1 MDGEV
6 RGARSLA
13 RISAPRKGSAL
24 GLRIRPFARGGFVAR
39 LAAAFFLYALLLL
52 VPLGLFLHGRLET
65 ILREEVAL
73 RQAGELSVLEGA
85 LVAAGSAAFDPATS
99 DSVLDALAGAS
110 AGRVTLV
117 ARDGRV
123 LADSRIDGARLAAL
137 ENHALRPEIRA
148 ARAGEDGVATRYSTS
163 VGRGLVYRARL
174 LRDDTG
180 RPAGWLRIALSDERV
195 DAETRRAGGVLLTAL
210 AGALLL
216 AAGAAFVT
224 ARGLTR
230 PIRDLRRAAD
240 ALARG
245 ELGREIRL
253 GTGDELE
260 ELAGDFNR
268 MSREL
273 ARSRDATVA
282 ERDRLAAVLDAMVEG
297 VLVVD
302 AAGRILQANPAFD
315 RLFGLARTPVGRT
328 TLESLRNPAVEDV
341 LHAALSRGERG
352 AGFVRLARPV
362 ERTLEVAAAPL
373 GAPARTGA
381 VAVFHEVTRLERLE
395 ALRRD
400 FVAGVTHEIR
410 TPVTAIRGWAETLR
424 DAGEDPAERAR
435 FADVI
440 VRQADRLAR
449 LVDDLLILSSVESGG
464 YRLRPE
470 RLPAGDLLRAALE
483 AFEPRAREAGIA
495 LTVSSPEAAVL
506 GDRRLLDQAIAN
518 LVDNALR
525 HTERGGRVELRAEAS
540 GEDRVRIAVRDTGC
554 GIPPEDLDRV
564 FERFFRVDRARGR
577 RAGGAGLGLALVKH
591 VAAVHGGR
599 VEVRSRVGEG
609 SEFALV
615 LPAARGPAAPP
626 PPAGEGGATL
636 RAGAGASRPSGG
648 PPGGGAPP
656 RPRSAAASGP
666 PARAGVRRAPRRA
679 RRPRAPGAPRAR
691 RRGARAQGG

>member
-1 MDGEV
+1 
-6 RGARSLA
+6 
-13 RISAPRKGSAL
+13 
-24 GLRIRPFARGGFVAR
+24 
-39 LAAAFFLYALLLL
+39 
-52 VPLGLFLHGRLET
+52 
-65 ILREEVAL
+65 
-73 RQAGELSVLEGA
+73 
-85 LVAAGSAAFDPATS
+85 
-99 DSVLDALAGAS
+99 
-110 AGRVTLV
+110 
-117 ARDGRV
+117 
-123 LADSRIDGARLAAL
+123 
-137 ENHALRPEIRA
+137 
-148 ARAGEDGVATRYSTS
+148 
-163 VGRGLVYRARL
+163 
-174 LRDDTG
+174 
-180 RPAGWLRIALSDERV
+180 
-195 DAETRRAGGVLLTAL
+195 
-210 AGALLL
+210 
-216 AAGAAFVT
+216 
-224 ARGLTR
+224 
-230 PIRDLRRAAD
+230 
-240 ALARG
+240 
-245 ELGREIRL
+245 
-253 GTGDELE
+253 
-260 ELAGDFNR
+260 
-268 MSREL
+268 
-273 ARSRDATVA
+273 VA

-648 PPGGGAPP
+648 PPGGGAP
-656 RPRSAAASGP
+656 RPPPPAGGCGP
-666 PARAGVRRAPRRA
+666 PAPGDVRRGRRRA
-679 RRPRAPGAPRAR
+679 RRRRARGAPRVR
-691 RRGARAQGG
+691 RRGARARAA